1 MKEQPPKKP
10 PIKTAMRLP
19 ADLHADLQDVA
30 EREGHSM
37 NTEIVSRL
45 TAAAGGASLAGV
57 MKQNRTLIEQ
67 NNRLAAELAEV
78 KGMLQTVVDALGPR
92 RKR

>member
-37 NTEIVSRL
+37 NTEIVTRL
-45 TAAAGGASLAGV
+45 TAAAGGASLVAV
-57 MKQNRTLIEQ
+57 MKQNRILIEQ
-67 NNRLAAELAEV
+67 NNRLAAELEEV
-78 KGMLQTVVDALGPR
+78 KSMVQTIVDALGPR

>member
-1 MKEQPPKKP
+1 MKEQPLKKP

-37 NTEIVSRL
+37 NTEIVARL
-45 TAAAGGASLAGV
+45 AAAAGGASLVAV

-67 NNRLAAELAEV
+67 NNRLAVELAEV
-78 KGMLQTVVDALGPR
+78 KTLLQTVVDALGPR
-92 RKR
+92 RKP